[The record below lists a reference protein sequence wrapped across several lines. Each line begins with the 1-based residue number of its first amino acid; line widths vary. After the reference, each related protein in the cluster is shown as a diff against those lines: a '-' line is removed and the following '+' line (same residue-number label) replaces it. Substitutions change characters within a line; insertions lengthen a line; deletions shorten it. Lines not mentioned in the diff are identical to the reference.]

1 MHQSSSPCWQSVP
14 RTALP
19 SGYLARASPS
29 PPYQQCLYPRQSAFY
44 ARSTNFPLG
53 AHLPFS
59 PSRFFPATLGTMA
72 SADSCHLSLVLRRE
86 LRLAPRGDR
95 SPQIRTLTFSAHLPN
110 LRLCPLMTWTS
121 WYLAHSSERTA
132 SYRVC
137 VPQVAGLPGASFRP
151 HLAVTPLP
159 LANG

>member
-1 MHQSSSPCWQSVP
+1 MPG
-14 RTALP
+14 TALP
-19 SGYLARASPS
+19 SGYLVRASPS

-44 ARSTNFPLG
+44 ARSANFLLG

-72 SADSCHLSLVLRRE
+72 SADSCRLSPVLRQE
-86 LRLAPRGDR
+86 LRLAPHDDR
-95 SPQIRTLTFSAHLPN
+95 SPQIRTLTFSAHLPD
-110 LRLCPLMTWTS
+110 LRLCPLMAWTS

-132 SYRVC
+132 SYRVR
-137 VPQVAGLPGASFRP
+137 VPQVAGLPRASFRP
-151 HLAVTPLP
+151 CLAATPLP